1 MDRYLNEQA
10 TVFPHLPIDCVKLRN
25 FIRFAFFFLFIII
38 TRNGHNGWFPCQQR
52 LQRNQDLG
60 IVYNWSKLKKSGQ
73 ISEFM

>member
-25 FIRFAFFFLFIII
+25 FIRFI